1 MEAAFAEDQCGLSAV
16 STSIPMKIK
25 RIEITGFKSFVE
37 CTVLGFDDGITSI
50 VGPNGCGKSNVVDAI
65 RWVMGEQNARYLR
78 GKLME
83 DVIFGGSESRKPLG
97 MAEVTLTMD
106 NTSGLA
112 PSAFREYAEIQ
123 ITRRLYRNGES
134 DYLLNKT
141 PCRLLDIT
149 ELFMDTG
156 VGTRAY
162 SIIEQG
168 KIGMII
174 NSKPED
180 RRSLIEE
187 AAGVTKFKARK
198 KTALRKIDA
207 TRQNLLRLGDIVSEV
222 RRQMNS
228 LKRQA
233 QRAERFKGFRED
245 LRELELQFGLR
256 QFFMLNEKAQQVGST
271 AEEQTG
277 QVDTVTRQLEQA
289 DLELEQAR
297 LHHTECDKEA
307 TQGQAGVFH
316 LTSEIQRI
324 ESRLEFGSKELAS
337 LDRQQEKIAAELAEI
352 DRRFSATDQEE
363 SVLRQ
368 TSEDQTRGLAE
379 EGERLTASEDVLLD
393 LTEQEDALGRQLEQV
408 RQKLYH
414 LLAELSRI
422 SSQHEEANRRLAVL
436 AELIERNRH
445 EAVAVNGQLERLQ
458 NGRSGLSAALE
469 ILENTHAGLVERRHG
484 LQERQTGL
492 KEQVEQV
499 EQELLQRRE
508 ELSRQRSRLESLQQ
522 LEHNLEGYARG
533 VKTLLSDARH
543 KTRMQGLVAD
553 ILDVPAR
560 YEAAI
565 EAVLGER
572 VQALLPDTL
581 ETVRD
586 ALAYLQDNEGRCTFL
601 LPASPTGEA
610 PQLSE
615 GTPLVEL
622 LQGHAGFHDAVSR
635 LLSGVY
641 LVDDLSGYF
650 GRKLPF
656 GVTLVTEDGNLL
668 THRGEVTGG
677 GRQALDQ
684 GLLHKKRE
692 MKELQKQ
699 VKSLDS
705 EVVILNQRRDTLRE
719 ESRTTEDA
727 LRQSEHE
734 LHQQEIRV
742 VDNRKDLDGLLQE
755 ETRLQGRI
763 EVLCLEE
770 EQLHE
775 EHESLQQ
782 TLQASSGTRVTGED
796 EKRELE
802 MLVAR
807 LQEELQGLREQTNE
821 ARQSVTSLKVSL
833 ASLREREENSRN
845 ALVRL
850 AALREELRQRQVML
864 NRDTQDAAE
873 KQMTLRGEAE
883 DLKVTMEILYHKRIE
898 LEKALAGLR
907 ERFEESRQDIE
918 RRETEIRQ
926 LRSRAQQ
933 LRDELSARQMQSRE
947 LQLEIEHMRQAFLER
962 YRIDLSEPEIAA
974 RLDEDFDEASAAKRR
989 DSLLSR
995 IDEIGEVNLMAID
1008 EYQELEER
1016 YNFLTM
1022 QQEDLYKS
1030 LEGLQSAI
1038 AKINRTTRK
1047 RFRETFD
1054 LVNARFRELFPQLFN
1069 GGQAELILTDEN
1081 DLLETGIEVVAQ
1093 PPGKKLQNVT
1103 LLSGGEKALT
1113 AVAMI
1118 FSIFQIKPS
1127 PFCLLDEV
1135 DAPLDDA
1142 NIGRFNDIVMT
1153 MAKTSQFIIITHNKR
1168 TMEIADNLY
1177 GITMEEPGVSKL
1189 VSVCMKEVA

>member
-1 MEAAFAEDQCGLSAV
+1 
-16 STSIPMKIK
+16 MKIK

-37 CTVLGFDDGITSI
+37 RTVFDYDDGITSI

-65 RWVMGEQNARYLR
+65 RWVMGEQSARNLR

-97 MAEVTLTMD
+97 MAEVNLIMD

-112 PSAFREYAEIQ
+112 PAAFSEYAEIQ
-123 ITRRLYRNGES
+123 VTRRLYRNGES
-134 DYLLNKT
+134 EYQLNKT
-141 PCRLLDIT
+141 PCRLMDIT

-198 KTALRKIDA
+198 KTALRKIEA
-207 TRQNLLRLGDIVSEV
+207 TRQNMLRLGDIVSEV

-233 QRAERFKGFRED
+233 QRAKRFREFREE
-245 LRELELQFGLR
+245 LRALELQFGLR
-256 QFFMLNEKAQQVGST
+256 QYGALRERAEQAGSS
-271 AEEQTG
+271 AEAQTG
-277 QVDTVTRQLEQA
+277 EVDAVTRKLEEA
-289 DLELEQAR
+289 ELGLEQAR
-297 LHHTECDKEA
+297 LQHEERDKEA

-316 LTSEIQRI
+316 LTGEIQRI
-324 ESRLEFGSKELAS
+324 ENRLEFGVKEVES
-337 LDRQQEKIAAELAEI
+337 LDRQQERIAAELTEI
-352 DRRFSATDQEE
+352 DRRLSSADDEE
-363 SVLRQ
+363 AALKQNR
-368 TSEDQTRGLAE
+368 EDQARLFAAE
-379 EGERLTASEDVLLD
+379 EVRLTESESILQD
-393 LTEQEDALGRQLEQV
+393 LTEQEGGLGRQLEDA

-414 LLAELSRI
+414 LLADLTRM
-422 SSQHEEANRRLAVL
+422 SSQHEEADRRIAVL
-436 AELIERNRH
+436 VDVAERNKQ
-445 EAVAVNGQLERLQ
+445 EAVAVTAELDRLQ
-458 NGRSGLSAALE
+458 NSSSVLTSTLEEIEKGR
-469 ILENTHAGLVERRHG
+469 VELGQQRQS
-484 LQERQTGL
+484 LQESQVTL
-492 KEQVEQV
+492 KTEMEQVEN
-499 EQELLQRRE
+499 ELLHRRE

-522 LEHNLEGYARG
+522 LERNLEGYARG
-533 VKTLLSDARH
+533 VKTLLSDAQH
-543 KTRMQGLVAD
+543 KTRIKGLVAD
-553 ILDVPAR
+553 ILEVPAR
-560 YEAAI
+560 YEAAM
-565 EAVLGER
+565 EAVLGDR
-572 VQALLPDTL
+572 VQALVPDTL
-581 ETVRD
+581 ENVRE
-586 ALAYLQDNEGRCTFL
+586 ALAYLRDNEGRCTFL
-601 LPASPTGEA
+601 LPDSPSAAVPKVSGGKPLADLLTGR
-610 PQLSE
+610 
-615 GTPLVEL
+615 T
-622 LQGHAGFHDAVSR
+622 GFQDAVSR

-641 LVDDLSGYF
+641 LVEDLDGYF
-650 GRKLPF
+650 ARELPF
-656 GVTLVTEDGNLL
+656 GVTLVTEDGHVL

-692 MKELQKQ
+692 MKELTKQ
-699 VKSLDS
+699 VKSLDA
-705 EVVILNQRRDTLRE
+705 EVARLNKRRDAVRE
-719 ESRTTEDA
+719 AEHKTESA
-727 LRQSEHE
+727 LRQAEQD

-742 VDNRKDLDGLLQE
+742 VDSRKDLDGLLQE
-755 ETRLQGRI
+755 NARLQERI
-763 EVLCLEE
+763 EVLNLEE

-775 EHESLQQ
+775 ERE
-782 TLQASSGTRVTGED
+782 TLQRTLQESYSSRESNEH

-802 MLVAR
+802 ALVANLQGA
-807 LQEELQGLREQTNE
+807 LQELRETSDQ
-821 ARQSVTSLKVSL
+821 ARKAVTGLKVNL
-833 ASLREREENSRN
+833 ASLREREEGSRN
-845 ALVRL
+845 ALERL
-850 AALREELRQRQVML
+850 VNTRDELRLRQEMLKQDAVEAVEQQGRLCSESEEL
-864 NRDTQDAAE
+864 
-873 KQMTLRGEAE
+873 
-883 DLKVTMEILYHKRIE
+883 KVEMEVLYHKRVE
-898 LEKALAGLR
+898 QEKIVAGLR

-918 RRETEIRQ
+918 RRETELKQFRA
-926 LRSRAQQ
+926 RAQQ
-933 LRDELSARQMQSRE
+933 LREELSSRQLQNRE
-947 LQLEIEHMRQAFLER
+947 LELEIEHTRQAFLER
-962 YRIDLSEPEIAA
+962 YRLDLAAPEVAGQFDVEFEEAPAGERREYLQKRI
-974 RLDEDFDEASAAKRR
+974 ED
-989 DSLLSR
+989 
-995 IDEIGEVNLMAID
+995 IGEVNLMAID
-1008 EYQELEER
+1008 EFQELEER
-1016 YNFLTM
+1016 YVFLTE
-1022 QQEDLYKS
+1022 QQEDLNAS

-1069 GGQAELILTDEN
+1069 GGQAELRLTDEN

-1142 NIGRFNDIVMT
+1142 NIGRFNDIVSK
-1153 MAKTSQFIIITHNKR
+1153 MAETSQFIIITHNKR